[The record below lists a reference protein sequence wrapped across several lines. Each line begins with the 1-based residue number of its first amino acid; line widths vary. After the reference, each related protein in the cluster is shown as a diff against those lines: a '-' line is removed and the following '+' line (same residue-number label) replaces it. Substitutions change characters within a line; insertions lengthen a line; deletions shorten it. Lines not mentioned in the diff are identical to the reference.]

1 MTPVVVSFVVEP
13 LFGRDMSLVERMS
26 RQLNDVA
33 TSFSCS
39 CCHDCLMMSRPQVF
53 TIDVAT
59 TRCCHDLLSS
69 SGDVAT
75 LISLQAAVATAS
87 DSVLMSR
94 QLPDVAT

>member
-1 MTPVVVSFVVEP
+1 
-13 LFGRDMSLVERMS
+13 MS
-26 RQLNDVA
+26 RPLDVVA
-33 TSFSCS
+33 TSWS
-39 CCHDCLMMSRPQVF
+39 LQRMSRPQVF

-59 TRCCHDLLSS
+59 AMCYRDLLSS
-69 SGDVAT
+69 GGDVAT

>member
-1 MTPVVVSFVVEP
+1 MSRPLDVVATFW
-13 LFGRDMSLVERMS
+13 SLQRMS

-33 TSFSCS
+33 TSFSFS
-39 CCHDCLMMSRPQVF
+39 CCRDYLMMSRPQVF

-59 TRCCHDLLSS
+59 AMFCRDLLSS
-69 SGDVAT
+69 GGDVAT

>member
-1 MTPVVVSFVVEP
+1 MSRPLDVVVTFW
-13 LFGRDMSLVERMS
+13 SLQRMS

-39 CCHDCLMMSRPQVF
+39 CCRDCLMMSLPQVF

-59 TRCCHDLLSS
+59 AMCCRDLLSS
-69 SGDVAT
+69 GGDVAT
-75 LISLQAAVATAS
+75 LISLQDAVATAS

-94 QLPDVAT
+94 QLLNVTT

>member
-1 MTPVVVSFVVEP
+1 
-13 LFGRDMSLVERMS
+13 
-26 RQLNDVA
+26 
-33 TSFSCS
+33 
-39 CCHDCLMMSRPQVF
+39 MMSRPQVF

-59 TRCCHDLLSS
+59 ARCCGDLLSS
-69 SGDVAT
+69 GGDVAT